1 MYYTSADEYI
11 LLYSIQVIQYTVIT
25 CILCTL
31 RCILCTL
38 RCIFLSPCW
47 HVCSEFNINKV
58 QWATDSKSCRFLVL
72 FLYEASQKTAAAGS
86 ESTGKHYVTDEID
99 SSIIVPLTKTTNL
112 LLLSHVFL
120 FFLFRTLFRAAVL
133 LFSLILLSPD
143 IQRRTIVIGRPSVHA
158 SVITLT
164 RHNKGHLLSPF
175 FSYYLS
181 RYQCPCLYTKCRT

>member
-1 MYYTSADEYI
+1 M
-11 LLYSIQVIQYTVIT
+11 
-25 CILCTL
+25 
-31 RCILCTL
+31 
-38 RCIFLSPCW
+38 
-47 HVCSEFNINKV
+47 
-58 QWATDSKSCRFLVL
+58 VL

-175 FSYYLS
+175 FFHTAS
-181 RYQCPCLYTKCRT
+181 RDTSVHVYIPNVEHNVYFVFINNHSEHILYTVYCINI